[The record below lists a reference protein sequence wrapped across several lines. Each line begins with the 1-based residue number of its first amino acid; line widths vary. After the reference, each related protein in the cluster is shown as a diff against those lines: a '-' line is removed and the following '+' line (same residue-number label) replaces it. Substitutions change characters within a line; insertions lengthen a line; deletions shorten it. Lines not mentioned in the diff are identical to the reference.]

1 MTLHFHWLHG
11 PHWLPHAHVNRA
23 MALVLGVI
31 GVSLL
36 FGALR
41 VIDGAVS
48 GGLVDSH
55 NRPIVDGARRTGGLR
70 RADPCRAHRRRR
82 RAEGRLAGRSA
93 GDGGGGDQPLT
104 FYASAQHLKTTLRA

>member
-36 FGALR
+36 FGVLR

-48 GGLVDSH
+48 GGLVDSRNH
-55 NRPIVDGARRTGGLR
+55 PIAMAPAAPAASDALIPTEPTGAGAPR
-70 RADPCRAHRRRR
+70 D
-82 RAEGRLAGRSA
+82 
-93 GDGGGGDQPLT
+93 
-104 FYASAQHLKTTLRA
+104 ASLVEVPETAVEAISL